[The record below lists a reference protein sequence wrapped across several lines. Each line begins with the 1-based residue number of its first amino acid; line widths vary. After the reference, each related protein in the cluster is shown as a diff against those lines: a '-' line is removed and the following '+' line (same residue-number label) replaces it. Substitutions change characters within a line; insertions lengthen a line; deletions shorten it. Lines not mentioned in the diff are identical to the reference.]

1 MISFYLFTLHSFSAK
16 VEFTISEWST
26 GQFVKAV
33 FNEKAG
39 EDKFKA
45 HLKDLTD
52 WNKGNPVIIGK
63 IRNKFFERALYVIT
77 YASILSVLTC
87 PSSRSAGALSLEA
100 TSRVSN
106 DAKLRAQ
113 QELEGRTGDTDS
125 EEGEHSEGD
134 GDE

>member
-1 MISFYLFTLHSFSAK
+1 MISFYLFTLYSFSAK

-52 WNKGNPVIIGK
+52 WNKGNPVVIGK
-63 IRNKFFERALYVIT
+63 ICNKFFERALYVIT

-87 PSSRSAGALSLEA
+87 PSSHSAGALSLEA

-106 DAKLRAQ
+106 DAKLCAQ